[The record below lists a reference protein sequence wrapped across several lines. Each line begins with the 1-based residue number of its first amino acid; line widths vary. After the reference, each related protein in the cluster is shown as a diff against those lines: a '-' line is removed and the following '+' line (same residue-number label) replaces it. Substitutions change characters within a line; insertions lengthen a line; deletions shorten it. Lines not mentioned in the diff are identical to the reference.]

1 MKIIISDKQYNFLI
15 ESHKEFKEIDI
26 IPSMSQD
33 SYTTTQPNIEDIDPE
48 TEYEISHHFDDRERE
63 NLAHQILQKTSS
75 TKGTKIIWKNKLNLN
90 DLNDI
95 AYVDLRYP
103 VDLDIRLF
111 DDKYQLHAKVKLKK
125 FRDGYMVQFTEV
137 YPIAGKSRLG
147 MRIYAKL
154 VEVLN
159 KPLYSDYIQTEEARR
174 AIWEKLYMTY
184 PDKLFA
190 FYRNKLYRVYLF
202 NKVMTFGDGKLVYS
216 SKSNYSPLLVLMP

>member
-1 MKIIISDKQYNFLI
+1 MKIIISDKQYKFLI

-33 SYTTTQPNIEDIDPE
+33 VYTTTQPNIEDIDPE
-48 TEYEISHHFDDRERE
+48 IEYGLKHHFDDMERE
-63 NLAHQILQKTSS
+63 NLAHQILQKTSGKKS
-75 TKGTKIIWKNKLNLN
+75 YKILWENKLNLN
-90 DLNDI
+90 DLNDV

-103 VDLDIRLF
+103 VDLEIRLF
-111 DDKYQLHAKVKLKK
+111 DDNYHLHAKVKLKK
-125 FRDGYMVQFTEV
+125 FKDGYMVQFTEV
-137 YPIAGKSRLG
+137 YPIASGSRLG
-147 MRIYAKL
+147 MKIYVKL

-174 AIWEKLYMTY
+174 AIWEKIYMMY

-190 FYRNKLYRVYLF
+190 YYRNKLYKVYLF
-202 NKVMTFGDGKLVYS
+202 NKIMTFGDGKPVYS